1 MAIYSAVPPPPGHV
15 PTANTTT
22 PPPTVQTPSTP
33 VTNNAIDIDAWTV
46 SALQSLSVSPVAR
59 GIGSP
64 LAIPIDLDIKVKE
77 SSTVRNVGSTGQD
90 APSPPERPLS
100 RKDSQR
106 TRDMLKKGK
115 EGSRQRRRWENDRL
129 MHVPNVQ
136 PPQPADWEVHPT
148 HPIHR
153 VPYQLAQFW
162 DRGVRQIVED
172 KTVRLQ
178 ASRKQ
183 QQLKRG
189 SATGLGAGEVPR
201 DLREAAKRTPVVRT
215 WVRALEE
222 PVRQYLCEQV
232 KQEEPEAEPEV
243 LVDVDSAAEE
253 MDSEDEEIVF
263 VGRNGAM
270 RELQEKRAKWKKAR
284 REVSQETVDSGMVF
298 DSFGTDESAA
308 YKRWLT
314 HSISDYYGLES
325 RSVTITNPSR
335 RVVYVVKPQSRRF
348 IVQLKPQQF
357 PGFALSRPS
366 RIEGVTGEMMIVG
379 HGVGLGINKRG
390 THVAYV
396 GVDLTFPFDEVQV
409 ITSLPEE
416 GEANVKARIFSALGV
431 ITLDILRRSG
441 Q

>member
-1 MAIYSAVPPPPGHV
+1 MAIYSAVPPPADHAPA
-15 PTANTTT
+15 ANTTT
-22 PPPTVQTPSTP
+22 PPPIVQSPSTP
-33 VTNNAIDIDAWTV
+33 VTNGAIDIDAWTV
-46 SALQSLSVSPVAR
+46 SALQSLRVSPVAR
-59 GIGSP
+59 GTGSP
-64 LAIPIDLDIKVKE
+64 LAIPIDLDVKVKQTA
-77 SSTVRNVGSTGQD
+77 SVVVRNVGFGGDDSS
-90 APSPPERPLS
+90 SPPRRPLS
-100 RKDSQR
+100 RRDSQR
-106 TRDMLKKGK
+106 TRDMVMKGK

-136 PPQPADWEVHPT
+136 PPQPVDWEVHPT

-162 DRGVRQIVED
+162 DRGVRQHVED

-183 QQLKRG
+183 QQLQRG

-222 PVRQYLCEQV
+222 PVRQYLCEQAPR
-232 KQEEPEAEPEV
+232 QEPEVEAEPDA
-243 LVDVDSAAEE
+243 DVDSAAEE
-253 MDSEDEEIVF
+253 MDSDDEEIVF

-270 RELQEKRAKWKKAR
+270 RELQEKRARWKKAR

-325 RSVTITNPSR
+325 RSVTIANPSR
-335 RVVYVVKPQSRRF
+335 RVVYVGVKQVHPQAA
-348 IVQLKPQQF
+348 P
-357 PGFALSRPS
+357 PGRTLPRPLW
-366 RIEGVTGEMMIVG
+366 E
-379 HGVGLGINKRG
+379 LC
-390 THVAYV
+390 
-396 GVDLTFPFDEVQV
+396 
-409 ITSLPEE
+409 
-416 GEANVKARIFSALGV
+416 
-431 ITLDILRRSG
+431 
-441 Q
+441 